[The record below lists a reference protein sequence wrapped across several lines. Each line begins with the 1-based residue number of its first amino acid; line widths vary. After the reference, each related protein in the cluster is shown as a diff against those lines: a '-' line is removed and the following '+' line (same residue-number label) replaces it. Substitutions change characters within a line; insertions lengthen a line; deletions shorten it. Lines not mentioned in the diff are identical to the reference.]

1 MTEQLTGDMTSA
13 QEQVDEA
20 SAAMDAIVKEVAS
33 LEQDH
38 TKQKVPPPLQSRSD
52 Q

>member
-1 MTEQLTGDMTSA
+1 MASA
-13 QEQVDEA
+13 QEQADEA

-38 TKQKVPPPLQSRSD
+38 TKQKVPPPFQTTSD